1 MSNWLVLQLL
11 RDHLRLLLIKILL
24 LLLALRRNIVGSS
37 WLLNSIRHVHN
48 VCWLVWLILWIVL
61 LVCRRLLLYV
71 LLAGRR
77 MHRGGHVDVLSRNL
91 RWLSIWLGSV
101 VSLCCSA
108 SCVCSLSSLVALNAE
123 AEHDYHS
130 NESQDTY
137 CHPDVLTNLTRVGLH
152 RSVHIHTKL
161 HCIVC
166 VVERSDVLA

>member
-1 MSNWLVLQLL
+1 MIERAWLRVCL
-11 RDHLRLLLIKILL
+11 RVSGLARWDILGSLAVFLGFGHLAFSYSFLKHFLFGAIGNSVG
-24 LLLALRRNIVGSS
+24 LR
-37 WLLNSIRHVHN
+37 
-48 VCWLVWLILWIVL
+48 
-61 LVCRRLLLYV
+61 RRLLLYV

-77 MHRGGHVDVLSRNL
+77 MHRGGHVDILSGNL

-108 SCVCSLSSLVALNAE
+108 SCVCSLSSLVALDAE
-123 AEHDYHS
+123 AEHHYHS

-152 RSVHIHTKL
+152 RSVHIHSKL
-161 HCIVC
+161 HRIVC